1 MPTVIVKSI
10 KGGEKLQKKLKSI
23 AQARITANIGFLDR
37 TTYPDGTG
45 VATVAYLNE
54 YGGHNPPRPF
64 LSRTRSNNIKK
75 WVKGIK
81 VNLQKAGISKASIA
95 NVYEMMAMVAVGDV
109 KRTIADW
116 PSSDPYPNNPATIK
130 AKARRGRSG
139 KNIQAID
146 PTRVLIDTGRM
157 IGAVGYEVVKK

>member
-1 MPTVIVKSI
+1 MPTVTV
-10 KGGEKLQKKLKSI
+10 KGGEKLQKKLKGI
-23 AQARITANIGFLDR
+23 AQTVITANIGFLNR
-37 TTYPDGTG
+37 ATYPDGTG

-64 LSRTRSNNIKK
+64 LATTRRANLKK

-81 VNLQKAGISKASIA
+81 ANLKQAGVSKASIA
-95 NVYEMMAMVAVGDV
+95 QAYEKMAIVAVGDV

-116 PSSDPYPNNPATIK
+116 PSNDPRPNKLATIR

-139 KNIQAID
+139 KNTKAID

-157 IGAVGYEVVKK
+157 IGAVGYKVIKK